1 MAGASL
7 HVREKWRRGI
17 KKSLLAQE
25 GTRGWGQWG
34 EVWGG
39 SPGPPVRDTSRGHLP
54 AEGRRGEGRR
64 SPPGAPRSGPPRLRE
79 HAAGQ
84 ARADVIGSAPRAP
97 GRAGEGGHR
106 AGRERGRAGVPPRR
120 WPGGDQG
127 SPRQSTPKLFSNSWR
142 GPKRSSGSDSKPPLS
157 RPRPAPSTLS
167 ALPRSKVRAPPLP
180 TGLRLPPP
188 LPGLPVRPG
197 PAARSKLQ
205 PPAAAQAQ
213 PPRPP
218 PPAPA
223 LRWSAQIVRAVTLVG
238 GQGPRGR

>member
-1 MAGASL
+1 MVLQILWLGIPREVTFPWRADGGGAP
-7 HVREKWRRGI
+7 
-17 KKSLLAQE
+17 LAA
-25 GTRGWGQWG
+25 R
-34 EVWGG
+34 G
-39 SPGPPVRDTSRGHLP
+39 SPL
-54 AEGRRGEGRR
+54 
-64 SPPGAPRSGPPRLRE
+64 GPPRLRE

-106 AGRERGRAGVPPRR
+106 AGRERGRAGVPWRR
-120 WPGGDQG
+120 WPGGDRG

-142 GPKRSSGSDSKPPLS
+142 GPKRSSCSDSKPPLS
-157 RPRPAPSTLS
+157 PAPCPLHALS
-167 ALPRSKVRAPPLP
+167 PPSVQGLGTPLP
-180 TGLRLPPP
+180 VGLRLPPP
-188 LPGLPVRPG
+188 LPGLPVRRG